1 MGFKVFLGLGVGAV
15 IGYGLSL
22 LSMHFGS
29 T

>member
-1 MGFKVFLGLGVGAV
+1 MALKVFVGLGVGAM

-22 LSMHFGS
+22 LSTHFGS

>member
-1 MGFKVFLGLGVGAV
+1 MTLKIFLWPAIGGV

-22 LSMHFGS
+22 LSLRIGS

>member
-1 MGFKVFLGLGVGAV
+1 MVLKIFLGLGVGAA

-22 LSMHFGS
+22 LSTHLGS

>member
-1 MGFKVFLGLGVGAV
+1 MALKVFVGLGVGAA

-22 LSMHFGS
+22 LSTHFGS

>member
-1 MGFKVFLGLGVGAV
+1 MVLRMFLGLGVGAV

-22 LSMHFGS
+22 LSTHLGS